1 MNFVIFWS
9 NVPSVRE
16 EFKLL
21 SQHNPSNL
29 FVVDDDENDTMQAIW
44 IKFPLDDIRYHM
56 RERHTIELHDMIY
69 VFC

>member
-56 RERHTIELHDMIY
+56 RERHTIELQDMIY